1 MKKNKAY
8 KYRIYP
14 NPLQKELLA
23 KTFGCVRFIYN
34 KMLADKID
42 HYQLTKKSLS
52 NTPAQYK
59 DEYPFLKEVDSL
71 ALANAQLNLQTA
83 YKNFFTQKIV
93 GFPHFKSKK
102 NEASYT
108 TNLVNGNIA
117 VVGSTIKLP
126 KAGYLKAKLHR
137 QLPKDGVIKSVTV
150 RKTAAG
156 RYYASVLV
164 EYEEAEIQP
173 VPVTEKKTLGLDYS
187 SSGFYMDSEGN
198 PCNYDQ
204 YYRKSEQ
211 KLARL
216 QRSLSRKKPGS
227 TNYAKQCHK
236 IARIH
241 EKIACQRH
249 DFLHKQ
255 STAIAKQYDAV
266 SVEDINLRGIA
277 GGLHLGKAT
286 NDNGFGLFRTLLRY
300 KLEDQGK
307 HFVVIGK
314 WYPSSKTCSNCGHV
328 NSDLK
333 LSDRIYLCPKCN
345 LRIDRDHNAAINIKF
360 EGLRI
365 LGYGSSA

>member
-14 NPLQKELLA
+14 TPLQKELLA

-59 DEYPFLKEVDSL
+59 DEFPFLKEVDSL

-83 YKNFFTQKIV
+83 YRNFFTQKSV

-117 VVGSTIKLP
+117 VVGCMIKLP
-126 KAGYLKAKLHR
+126 KVGYLKAKLHR
-137 QLPKDGVIKSVTV
+137 LLPKDAIIKSVTI

-156 RYYASVLV
+156 KYYASILV
-164 EYEEAEIQP
+164 EYEESEIQP
-173 VPVTEKKTLGLDYS
+173 VPVTEVKTLGLDYS
-187 SSGFYMDSEGN
+187 SSSFYPDSEGN

-204 YYRKSEQ
+204 YYRRSEQ
-211 KLARL
+211 KLAGL

-227 TNYAKQCHK
+227 ANYAKQRRK
-236 IARIH
+236 IAGLH
-241 EKIACQRH
+241 EKIACQRL

-255 STAIAKQYDAV
+255 STVIAKQYDAV
-266 SVEDINLRGIA
+266 CVEDINLRGMA

-300 KLEDQGK
+300 KLENQGK
-307 HFVVIGK
+307 HFVMINK
-314 WYPSSKTCSNCGHV
+314 WYPSSKTCSCCGYV
-328 NSDLK
+328 KSDLK
-333 LSDRIYLCPKCN
+333 LSDRIYFCPKCN

-360 EGLRI
+360 EGLRV
-365 LGYGSSA
+365 LGLSSAA